1 MGEKNQII
9 IYYLSVNYIEWFQ
22 QKKIAIFKFWV
33 SSVRPLL
40 VQSVHTLG
48 PGISNL
54 QKVDSLVIRGNL
66 LTKFVT
72 LITNAGPRVLS
83 KGPEERVIYLKILEM
98 YTLHCLCMFL
108 K

>member
-1 MGEKNQII
+1 MGKKTQII

-22 QKKIAIFKFWV
+22 QKQIAIFKFWV

-54 QKVDSLVIRGNL
+54 NKVDSLVIRGNL

-72 LITNAGPRVLS
+72 LITNAGPRVVQ
-83 KGPEERVIYLKILEM
+83 KGPGEGVIYLQISEM
-98 YTLHCLCMFL
+98 
-108 K
+108 